1 MLAAFPNSHSVKQLG
16 LYRVSGPFLVC
27 SCLAWSIVQ
36 GVILH
41 LREDAHL
48 SHLREGEVVTLSL
61 YPNCAVN
68 SVVGRSENLFELWIW
83 GNGSGGLL
91 ATVLSA
97 VACHAQ
103 LHERW
108 LRIGGRTS
116 WGVTGDGIVGSLK
129 V

>member
-1 MLAAFPNSHSVKQLG
+1 M
-16 LYRVSGPFLVC
+16 
-27 SCLAWSIVQ
+27 
-36 GVILH
+36 
-41 LREDAHL
+41 
-48 SHLREGEVVTLSL
+48 REGGVVTLPL
-61 YPNCAVN
+61 YPDCAMN

-83 GNGSGGLL
+83 GNGSGGLH

-116 WGVTGDGIVGSLK
+116 WSVAGDGTVGSLK